1 MIAVLFVDFLMKK
14 EVMLH
19 EENHDTIF
27 FLKNGIVVL
36 PPWFMFA
43 KNATMSFIKSFL
55 IVKKGGQ
62 KKSAFSFGFCSAK
75 KKILTT

>member
-1 MIAVLFVDFLMKK
+1 MIAVLFVDFLTRR
-14 EVMLH
+14 EVILH

-27 FLKNGIVVL
+27 FPKNGIVVL

-43 KNATMSFIKSFL
+43 KNATMSFTTSFL
-55 IVKKGGQ
+55 MVKKGGQ
-62 KKSAFSFGFCSAK
+62 KKNVSYSGFYSVR

>member
-1 MIAVLFVDFLMKK
+1 MIAVLFVDLLMKK
-14 EVMLH
+14 GVILH

-43 KNATMSFIKSFL
+43 KNATMSFTTSFL
-55 IVKKGGQ
+55 VVKKGGQ
-62 KKSAFSFGFCSAK
+62 KKNVSYSGFYSAK

>member
-1 MIAVLFVDFLMKK
+1 MIAVLSVDFLTRR
-14 EVMLH
+14 EVILH

-27 FLKNGIVVL
+27 FPKNGIVVL

-43 KNATMSFIKSFL
+43 KNATMSFTTSFL
-55 IVKKGGQ
+55 MVKKGGQ
-62 KKSAFSFGFCSAK
+62 KKNVSYSGFCSAK

>member
-1 MIAVLFVDFLMKK
+1 MIAVLFVDLLMKK
-14 EVMLH
+14 GVILH

-55 IVKKGGQ
+55 VVKKGGQ
-62 KKSAFSFGFCSAK
+62 KKNVSYSGFCSAK
-75 KKILTT
+75 KKILTI

>member
-1 MIAVLFVDFLMKK
+1 MIAVLFVDLLMKK
-14 EVMLH
+14 GVILH
-19 EENHDTIF
+19 AENHDIIF

-43 KNATMSFIKSFL
+43 KNATMSFTTSFL
-55 IVKKGGQ
+55 MVKKGGQ
-62 KKSAFSFGFCSAK
+62 KKNVSYSGFCSAK